1 VKILHIDEK
10 WSIRYDD
17 TFNDR
22 PVEILRYGV
31 AQGDGIANWDNVKMS
46 MFYALLEVR
55 ERR

>member
-1 VKILHIDEK
+1 MKILHIDEK
-10 WSIRYDD
+10 WSI
-17 TFNDR
+17 
-22 PVEILRYGV
+22 RYGV